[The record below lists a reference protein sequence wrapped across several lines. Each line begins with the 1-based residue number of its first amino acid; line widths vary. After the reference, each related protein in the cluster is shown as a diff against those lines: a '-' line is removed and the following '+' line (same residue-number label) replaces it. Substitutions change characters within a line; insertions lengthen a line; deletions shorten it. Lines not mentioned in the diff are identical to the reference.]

1 MIGYYHVL
9 ICFVFFSLMFSILY
23 IIIIFCLLI
32 RLYFHHFKKKTTN
45 RILFPFPQVN
55 KIKYSKLLSKK
66 NKIMS
71 LGYTRDSLADL
82 QRYYQT
88 SIEEE
93 ENFLT
98 TAPAVTTSSQQQ
110 RKGNDHV
117 VIVGQEEED
126 DDDDFLFF
134 DEGDNNHYD
143 DNDDDQPE
151 GHLEQVVHLLPT
163 EEQQQQHQLEQ
174 EHQQEQPQQLE
185 QAKQITTPVTPTRLM
200 SRSPTTIATGVI
212 TSSSSTSTSNPPSYY
227 SGFDYASY
235 ANEYNYSYSDPYA
248 PTNSNKNKNNDILLA
263 TKKDEDGL
271 FCCLFPHVGNKNKK
285 YEDDDDE
292 SSRSHNVTMTD
303 KGVDETK
310 RSNDPTVSSHDEEE
324 SSIDVSHHGIH
335 DDDDISL
342 SAKSAS
348 MDEKDQNITSSSSS
362 KPISSPSKMTIQ
374 PHADNQGES
383 DDDEDEHKEESSSLP
398 TSPIQLTPSQLLLQ
412 QPAKSI
418 LKRSI
423 VKPDIEQTKNRASI
437 SSIKNSQDHKRRSI
451 LPSYDMKA
459 SGDDL
464 DNSETNKSLERK
476 HNKRVSFSPMARV
489 VNVMARSEMSFFHR
503 SLIWWQRTDYDDFKK
518 TGRII
523 AKAMVCGGSE
533 IWLQTSDAWGK
544 KQVQSSTKN
553 TSDSGN
559 NQDAHLKAIQ
569 KFGVVTESMTEE
581 KDEDVGSKWW
591 CKFGHSRRG
600 LEHIVSVEEGRQRQ
614 QFVNIAVKAVLD
626 EQRRQRISR
635 KDPNKIASVSM
646 QYTSWARDL
655 ALAAGAADA
664 DAVQSNFQANS
675 KCRIYH
681 LKRNLTIK
689 RPTMDSLN
697 KAPTPSASFV
707 LSANSALTAKVLDA
721 HTHSNLQMK
730 QLKIGGQEEEKR
742 NTTDDDAIAKKAAG
756 FQFQAPLPSEAQV
769 AV

>member
-1 MIGYYHVL
+1 
-9 ICFVFFSLMFSILY
+9 
-23 IIIIFCLLI
+23 
-32 RLYFHHFKKKTTN
+32 
-45 RILFPFPQVN
+45 
-55 KIKYSKLLSKK
+55 
-66 NKIMS
+66 MS

-110 RKGNDHV
+110 QRKGNDHV
-117 VIVGQEEED
+117 VIVGQED
-126 DDDDFLFF
+126 DDDDDNDFLFF

-163 EEQQQQHQLEQ
+163 EEEQQQHEQEQ

-185 QAKQITTPVTPTRLM
+185 QTKQITTPVTPTRLM

-235 ANEYNYSYSDPYA
+235 DNEYNYSYADPYA
-248 PTNSNKNKNNDILLA
+248 PTNSNKNNDILLA

-285 YEDDDDE
+285 HEDDDDE
-292 SSRSHNVTMTD
+292 SSHNVTMTD

-310 RSNDPTVSSHDEEE
+310 RSNDPTASSHDEEE

-335 DDDDISL
+335 DDDDDDDISL

-348 MDEKDQNITSSSSS
+348 MDEKDQNIASSSSS

-383 DDDEDEHKEESSSLP
+383 DDDEDEHKEESTSLP
-398 TSPIQLTPSQLLLQ
+398 TSPIQLTPSQLLQQ
-412 QPAKSI
+412 QPAKGI

-437 SSIKNSQDHKRRSI
+437 SSIKNSQYHKRRSI

-459 SGDDL
+459 SGDGV
-464 DNSETNKSLERK
+464 DNSETNRSPERR
-476 HNKRVSFSPMARV
+476 HNKRISFSPMARV

-553 TSDSGN
+553 TNDSGN